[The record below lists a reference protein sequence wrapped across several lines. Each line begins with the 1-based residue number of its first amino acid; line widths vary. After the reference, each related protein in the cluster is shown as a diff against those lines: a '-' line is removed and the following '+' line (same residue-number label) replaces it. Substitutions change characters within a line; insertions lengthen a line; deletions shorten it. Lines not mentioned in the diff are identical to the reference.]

1 MSRKIC
7 SRVHCVTEA
16 SCTGSDS
23 RSATSAPN
31 SSESGVPACGTV
43 SDKLGG
49 STSATSTPSNWR
61 RSAASTRSTAASACS
76 GCSRRSSLYPCPYRD
91 LSACRE
97 PTQRSR
103 PSTMT
108 PMRPHSASHSSIEC
122 EVSTVH
128 ASAVRRLMAAQRNR
142 FEAASIPDDG
152 SSSSTRDGAPTS
164 AMPTQS
170 LRLLPPDSWPA
181 GLSPNLARSRSRRSD
196 STVASIAAGGTL
208 LMRAYRRSV
217 SRAVSSASSASCC
230 GQ

>member
-103 PSTMT
+103 PSAMIAI
-108 PMRPHSASHSSIEC
+108 RSA
-122 EVSTVH
+122 
-128 ASAVRRLMAAQRNR
+128 R
-142 FEAASIPDDG
+142 
-152 SSSSTRDGAPTS
+152 
-164 AMPTQS
+164 
-170 LRLLPPDSWPA
+170 
-181 GLSPNLARSRSRRSD
+181 
-196 STVASIAAGGTL
+196 
-208 LMRAYRRSV
+208 
-217 SRAVSSASSASCC
+217 SSASSRKCVVSTTVRPRLTSRSSAQMARRECGSMPEVGSSRKRVRAPPAGWRGPDEWMAGCGGPRTRGVCVRSRPQATQRGRACASGRLFTACAP
-230 GQ
+230 